1 MAKTISFGLSVSEI
15 QKAKKQIPQYQS
27 ELNAKTNTLVKR
39 LATIGLDTSK
49 AVIERHR
56 NGDGATLGSARI
68 ETTSTGEIVRMSVVV
83 ESDAI
88 LFLEFGSGITY
99 NEGNENPLASELGYG
114 PGTYPG
120 QTHADDPNGWWYQD
134 DNGEWKHSYG
144 IQADMPMYKAS
155 RAMRENV
162 SKIAR
167 EVFK

>member
-1 MAKTISFGLSVSEI
+1 MAKQIKFGLSVSEI
-15 QKAKKQIPQYQS
+15 QQAKKQIQQYQS
-27 ELNAKTNTLVKR
+27 ELNTKTNTLVKR

-56 NGDGATLGSARI
+56 NGSGATLGSARI

-83 ESDAI
+83 ESEAI

-99 NEGNENPLASELGYG
+99 NEGEGNPLANEFGYG
-114 PGTYPG
+114 VGTYPG
-120 QTHADDPNGWWYQD
+120 QTHANDPNGWWYQD

-144 IQADMPMYKAS
+144 IKADMPMYKAS
-155 RAMRENV
+155 RAMRDSL